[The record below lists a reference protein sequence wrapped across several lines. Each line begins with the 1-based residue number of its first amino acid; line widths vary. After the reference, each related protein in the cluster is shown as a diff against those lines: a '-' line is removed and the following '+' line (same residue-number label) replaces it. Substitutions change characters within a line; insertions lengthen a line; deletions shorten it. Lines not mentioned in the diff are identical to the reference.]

1 MTIDKTE
8 KLISDDSQEGGQGI
22 DLNDDFLPEGPPL
35 DLFWYLKDRSASGLA
50 DVSVSSDL
58 PYFSEIVYR
67 HLRYEQ
73 EALTFASTRE
83 LLTWVNEDEDRVNWA
98 WTNPTYRRLLEAST
112 SFGTDGTVN
121 LTRTD

>member
-8 KLISDDSQEGGQGI
+8 KRISDDSQEGGQDI
-22 DLNDDFLPEGPPL
+22 DLNDGLLAEGSPL
-35 DLFWYLKDRSASGLA
+35 DLFWYLKDLSASGLA

-67 HLRYEQ
+67 HLGYEQ
-73 EALTFASTRE
+73 EALTFASTSE

-98 WTNPTYRRLLEAST
+98 WTNPTYRRLLESSC
-112 SFGTDGTVN
+112 SFGADGSVN
-121 LTRTD
+121 LTRSD